1 MMLRAELPVQ
11 SDEDVIDSFG
21 HDVSLSGS
29 GWGAMAMDERSRPFV
44 DTGRPLS
51 VRNSGLSVLTVR
63 PYQRREAHQF
73 FHHIGYSVVV
83 RRGLHAARRVELLE
97 RFGDTDWFGMVN
109 ISHPAAEQTQVHG
122 VEALRAA
129 GYLHHGQGA
138 ALGRRGMPAIW
149 RQRWSICAFMTLAI

>member
-1 MMLRAELPVQ
+1 MWPVLSALLPVRKFWP
-11 SDEDVIDSFG
+11 SDDDVAGRFPFG
-21 HDVSLSGS
+21 IAVCQC
-29 GWGAMAMDERSRPFV
+29 F
-44 DTGRPLS
+44 
-51 VRNSGLSVLTVR
+51 TVR

-97 RFGDTDWFGMVN
+97 RFGDTRLVRNGEH
-109 ISHPAAEQTQVHG
+109 SHPAAEQTQGVHG

-138 ALGRRGMPAIW
+138 ALGRPDAGHFK
-149 RQRWSICAFMTLAI
+149 RQMVNLRLHDTGNLTVAFRAAPDLSL